1 MNFLRNIL
9 IPLHVVIV
17 LISKKRITIIA
28 SASVLIALLASMQT
42 IDMKNEAFAAE
53 GLVPTW
59 IKKTALF
66 WATSPEVSDSV
77 YLDAMAWLINEGIM
91 KVDTATAAPSSTSDA
106 VIDDLVTDVNKL
118 EDRVK
123 RLATI
128 VDKMDKPGKG
138 SVEFETVIVPDK
150 PCTSENGWCPGE
162 VSYTSSFYI
171 KQNMKNIDA
180 IIVNVHATS
189 IEYPAC
195 GLAGYGPE
203 WSPTDT
209 FGITCDSPPGAG
221 SVLVYTMIK
230 GDGALLDGRDL
241 TGPPVYTG
249 P

>member
-1 MNFLRNIL
+1 MRNIL

-42 IDMKNEAFAAE
+42 IDMKNEAFAADD
-53 GLVPTW
+53 LIPKW
-59 IKKTALF
+59 IKKTAVY
-66 WATSPEVSDSV
+66 WATEPTVSDSV
-77 YLDAMAWLINEGIM
+77 YLDAMAWLINNGIM
-91 KVDTATAAPSSTSDA
+91 KVDTATAAPAGASD
-106 VIDDLVTDVNKL
+106 VIIDKLVMDVESL
-118 EDRVK
+118 EYKVELLERF
-123 RLATI
+123 
-128 VDKMDKPGKG
+128 VDKMDKAGK
-138 SVEFETVIVPDK
+138 SSMKLETVIVPDK
-150 PCTSENGWCPGE
+150 ACTSTHGWCPGD
-162 VSYTSSFYI
+162 VSYAKSFYI
-171 KQNMKNIDA
+171 KQDMRGIDS

-209 FGITCDSPPGAG
+209 FGITCDSPPGEG

-230 GDGALLDGRDL
+230 GEGALLEGREL
-241 TGPPVYTG
+241 TGPPVYSG